1 MFCALFIIFMTKTN
15 SMKTIYL
22 KYHNEMIEKSPAFR
36 NYARGIHTD
45 ATAIMYT
52 STLKLHIMPF
62 AVKKGIITNVD
73 AFDELVK
80 LDTEQI
86 TDFMLDFIDTQTVK
100 PKSIV
105 SYIASVEKF
114 FDMNRKI
121 FHKKIVRNSIPKD
134 TQPTGGLVPV
144 TDEEVYRML
153 QVTKIKRNIALV
165 HFIASTGMRPGAI
178 RDPVLQIG
186 NLVEMP
192 HPKNSNISKY
202 CYAVRIYDNS
212 REGYWAFLTPEAT
225 KALDD
230 YLEYRKSQGVILTDE
245 SVLFEGIMGP
255 LTEQG
260 IRAIFDRLVK
270 MAGIERHKVGKT
282 RWNKAT
288 IYMFRKRFNT
298 KLKLNNA
305 INSNIAEKLMAH
317 SNGLDGTYFQPT
329 REECYAEFCKAIEEL
344 TIDPVYKQQ
353 QKIKELEKKNSE
365 LIQKPNINVLQQ
377 LMNDPEGLKQ
387 LKELLA
393 NTELRE
399 ITSTIH

>member
-1 MFCALFIIFMTKTN
+1 META
-15 SMKTIYL
+15 YL
-22 KYHNEMIEKSPAFR
+22 KYHNEMIEKSPAYR
-36 NYARGIHTD
+36 NYARGIHSK
-45 ATAIMYT
+45 ATINTYT
-52 STLKLHIMPF
+52 STLKLLIMPF
-62 AVKKGIITNVD
+62 ALKKGIITHVD
-73 AFDELVK
+73 AFDELVN

-100 PKSIV
+100 SKSIV
-105 SYIASVEKF
+105 SYIASIEKF

-121 FHKKIVRNSIPKD
+121 YHKKIVRNSIARD
-134 TQPTGGLVPV
+134 TEMVGGSVPV
-144 TDEEVYRML
+144 TDNEVYRML
-153 QVTKIKRNIALV
+153 QATKIKRNIALV

-178 RDPVLQIG
+178 RDPVLRMK

-192 HPKNSNISKY
+192 HPTNPSITKY
-202 CYAVRIYDNS
+202 CYGVRIYDNS

-230 YLEYRKSQGVILTDE
+230 YFGYRKSHGEVLTED
-245 SVLFEGIMGP
+245 SVLFDGIVGP
-255 LTEQG
+255 LTEIG
-260 IRAIFDRLVK
+260 IRGVFDRLII

-305 INSNIAEKLMAH
+305 VNSNIAEKLMAH

-329 REECYAEFCKAIEEL
+329 REECYTEFCKAIDEL

-353 QKIKELEKKNSE
+353 QRIKELERENAE
-365 LIQKPNINVLQQ
+365 LVQQDTNVLQQ
-377 LMNDPEGLKQ
+377 LMNNPEGLRQ
-387 LKELLA
+387 LKELLD

-399 ITSTIH
+399 VTPIIPS